1 MEKQALGPGTTPSF
15 ERHMTSA
22 CDGENNSHYYRKP
35 MNQEATHQNP
45 PASIMI
51 CDSKTDVP
59 CYFAVFQI
67 YVSHK
72 SRT

>member
-15 ERHMTSA
+15 GRHVTSA
-22 CDGENNSHYYRKP
+22 YDGENNSHYYRKL
-35 MNQEATHQNP
+35 MNQEAAHQDP
-45 PASIMI
+45 PASVMI

-59 CYFAVFQI
+59 CYLVPFQT
-67 YVSHK
+67 YASRK